1 MTCPP
6 DPIPLM
12 AECLNPNMCPK
23 SSIWTAGCPLDTEE
37 TVGIQ
42 QDTKEYHLR
51 DYFEKYGKMVPLRSL
66 LIGSLARK
74 EALDL

>member
-1 MTCPP
+1 MKCPL
-6 DPIPLM
+6 DPIPLT

-42 QDTKEYHLR
+42 QDIKEHHLR
-51 DYFEKYGKMVPLRSL
+51 DYFEKYGKMIPLRSL